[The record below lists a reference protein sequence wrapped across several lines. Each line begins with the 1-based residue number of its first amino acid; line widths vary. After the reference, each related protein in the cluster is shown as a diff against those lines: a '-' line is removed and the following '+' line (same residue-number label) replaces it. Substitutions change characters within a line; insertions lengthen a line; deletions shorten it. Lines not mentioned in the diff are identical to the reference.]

1 MHILYCILAILIQ
14 LFVYV
19 CICLYS
25 CLYHLISLDSRYFL
39 GFLGVSDPAPA
50 CKAAGSF
57 SLTWLNEQAH
67 QMVPNAKNLDLKNL
81 KINLHVCQTSQSLGL
96 FLSNWDGKHVTN
108 TGRMRKILEDLGTFI
123 PFHTAD
129 QNPHKY
135 KIIQIYLLLSPKNAQ
150 HNNTQP
156 GPRFY
161 LQFFHGFGDGVG
173 LDPVTIVPNTA
184 MPPSSGA
191 GPTVLQ
197 VNAIA
202 SATCRLSNSISSR
215 FVQLILL

>member
-1 MHILYCILAILIQ
+1 
-14 LFVYV
+14 
-19 CICLYS
+19 
-25 CLYHLISLDSRYFL
+25 
-39 GFLGVSDPAPA
+39 
-50 CKAAGSF
+50 
-57 SLTWLNEQAH
+57 
-67 QMVPNAKNLDLKNL
+67 MVPNAKNLDLKNL

-135 KIIQIYLLLSPKNAQ
+135 KIIQIYLQLSSKNAQ